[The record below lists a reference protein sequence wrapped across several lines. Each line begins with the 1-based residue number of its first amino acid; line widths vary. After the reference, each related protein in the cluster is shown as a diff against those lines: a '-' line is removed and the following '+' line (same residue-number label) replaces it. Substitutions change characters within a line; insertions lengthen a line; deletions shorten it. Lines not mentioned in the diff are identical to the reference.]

1 MEETKEF
8 SNKAYQKSNQPLGES
23 EEMLLEDE
31 DLILEDTKERA
42 NADECESDSE
52 TTTKNEDKHQEL
64 QVRSTQ
70 MILVPV
76 LTKKKNCCYKV

>member
-1 MEETKEF
+1 MEETKDF

-42 NADECESDSE
+42 NTDECESDSE
-52 TTTKNEDKHQEL
+52 TTTKSEDKHQEL
-64 QVRSTQ
+64 QVRNTQ
-70 MILVPV
+70 RILTLVAY
-76 LTKKKNCCYKV
+76 LQKNCCYKV